1 MFHAAR
7 LLILEEKLPLASY
20 FSDTSE
26 RLLSWLQDVQTEVS
40 SVEIK
45 DDETVEQA
53 KSKQDRAK
61 VGVVIVIVIL
71 KQTI

>member
-1 MFHAAR
+1 M
-7 LLILEEKLPLASY
+7 ILEEKLPLASY

-61 VGVVIVIVIL
+61 VSVTQDHDFL
-71 KQTI
+71 